1 MINRFEKARNGV
13 YTLAVVAVASTACVL
28 FSPVGHLGTQEA
40 PEADA
45 QEAMVASVSMSGD
58 KAILTLG
65 LTDGTTR
72 SFRLER
78 GKVYIDGVERA
89 TYEPGGELESAWREL
104 LRSPAVF
111 SAADLAG
118 ALRDWS
124 APADADEAA
133 AETLEEALRSVVDLA
148 PVVQLADPPTPLAE
162 VSVEG
167 PNGGVSIAPGR
178 LSFGELSKQLDRL
191 RAALNRLGEDAADA
205 HEELALVVHDSYSI
219 ATDRTVEGNLALLD
233 GELSLDGTVAGD
245 VLVLDGTLHL
255 MPNASIEGD
264 ILQVGGNVE
273 QHGNPRIAGELLSIV
288 PLAPRP
294 APALAPAPEARV
306 RPVTRVHVME
316 HDRGGFFGSIYR
328 NFERAMD
335 GLGVTLGWLIGLGLT
350 GVGLVYFQRSRLE
363 TVADTARNN
372 VARSFA
378 VGLAGEVLFFPVSLI
393 LVVAVITWLLIPFYA
408 VAVALALVGG
418 YLAVAHGVGEIFAAR
433 RFRSHLLERLRHSN
447 SYYYVL
453 SGLVLL
459 LMPFAL
465 GSVLWV
471 FGGPLSFLRGLTLF
485 AAGLVTWAAV
495 TLGFGAVILSRG
507 GSRTEQARGYRSTV
521 PFASS
526 EREDVA

>member
-1 MINRFEKARNGV
+1 MINSFEKARNGV
-13 YTLAVVAVASTACVL
+13 YTLAVIAVASTACVL

-40 PEADA
+40 PAADA
-45 QEAMVASVSMSGD
+45 QEAMVASVSMSGN
-58 KAILTLG
+58 KATLTLG
-65 LTDGTTR
+65 LTDGATR
-72 SFRLER
+72 SFRLEQ

-89 TYEPGGELESAWREL
+89 AYEPGGALESAWREL

-111 SAADLAG
+111 SAEDLAG

-148 PVVQLADPPTPLAE
+148 PVVELADPPAALAE

-178 LSFGELSKQLDRL
+178 LSFGELGEQLDRL
-191 RAALNRLGEDAADA
+191 RAALNRLGEDAANA
-205 HEELALVVHDSYSI
+205 HEALALVVHDSYSI
-219 ATDRTVEGNLALLD
+219 A

-273 QHGNPRIAGELLSIV
+273 QHGDPRIAGELLSIV
-288 PLAPRP
+288 PLAPRA
-294 APALAPAPEARV
+294 APALAPAPEVRV
-306 RPVTRVHVME
+306 RPVTRVHVTD
-316 HDRGGFFGSIYR
+316 HDTGAFFGSIYR

-335 GLGVTLGWLIGLGLT
+335 GLGITLGWLIGLGLV
-350 GVGLVYFQRSRLE
+350 GAGLVYFQRSRLE
-363 TVADTARNN
+363 TVADTVRNN
-372 VARSFA
+372 IARSFA

-433 RFRSHLLERLRHSN
+433 RFRSHLLERLRRSN

-459 LMPFAL
+459 LIPFAL
-465 GSVLWV
+465 GAVLWV

-485 AAGLVTWAAV
+485 AAGLVTWVAV

-507 GSRTEQARGYRSTV
+507 GSRTELARGYTSSV

>member
-1 MINRFEKARNGV
+1 
-13 YTLAVVAVASTACVL
+13 
-28 FSPVGHLGTQEA
+28 
-40 PEADA
+40 
-45 QEAMVASVSMSGD
+45 
-58 KAILTLG
+58 
-65 LTDGTTR
+65 
-72 SFRLER
+72 
-78 GKVYIDGVERA
+78 
-89 TYEPGGELESAWREL
+89 
-104 LRSPAVF
+104 
-111 SAADLAG
+111 
-118 ALRDWS
+118 
-124 APADADEAA
+124 
-133 AETLEEALRSVVDLA
+133 
-148 PVVQLADPPTPLAE
+148 
-162 VSVEG
+162 
-167 PNGGVSIAPGR
+167 
-178 LSFGELSKQLDRL
+178 
-191 RAALNRLGEDAADA
+191 
-205 HEELALVVHDSYSI
+205 
-219 ATDRTVEGNLALLD
+219 
-233 GELSLDGTVAGD
+233 
-245 VLVLDGTLHL
+245 
-255 MPNASIEGD
+255 
-264 ILQVGGNVE
+264 
-273 QHGNPRIAGELLSIV
+273 
-288 PLAPRP
+288 
-294 APALAPAPEARV
+294 
-306 RPVTRVHVME
+306 ME

-485 AAGLVTWAAV
+485 AAGLVTWGAV
-495 TLGFGAVILSRG
+495 TVGFGAVILSRG
-507 GSRTEQARGYRSTV
+507 GSRTEQARGYRSSV

-526 EREDVA
+526 EKEDVA

>member
-13 YTLAVVAVASTACVL
+13 YTLAAVAVASTACVL
-28 FSPVGHLGTQEA
+28 FLPVGNLGTQEA

-45 QEAMVASVSMSGD
+45 QEAMVASVSMSGA
-58 KAILTLG
+58 KAALTLG
-65 LTDGTTR
+65 LADGATR
-72 SFRLER
+72 SFRLEK
-78 GKVYIDGVERA
+78 GKLYIDGIQRA
-89 TYEPGGELESAWREL
+89 TYEPGGALESAWREL

-111 SAADLAG
+111 SAEDLAG

-124 APADADEAA
+124 APADADKAA
-133 AETLEEALRSVVDLA
+133 AETLEGALRSVVDLDSG
-148 PVVQLADPPTPLAE
+148 VELADPPAALAE

-178 LSFGELSKQLDRL
+178 LSFGELGEQLDRL
-191 RAALNRLGEDAADA
+191 RAALNRLGEDAANA
-205 HEELALVVHDSYSI
+205 HEALALVVHDSYSI
-219 ATDRTVEGNLALLD
+219 ATDRTVEGNLALLN

-264 ILQVGGNVE
+264 ILQVG
-273 QHGNPRIAGELLSIV
+273 PRIAGELLSIV
-288 PLAPRP
+288 PLAPRS
-294 APALAPAPEARV
+294 APAVAPAPEVRV
-306 RPVTRVHVME
+306 RPVTRVHVMD

-328 NFERAMD
+328 NFERAID
-335 GLGVTLGWLIGLGLT
+335 GLGITLGWLIGLGLV
-350 GVGLVYFQRSRLE
+350 GVGMVYFQRSRLE
-363 TVADTARNN
+363 AVADTARNN
-372 VARSFA
+372 IARSFA

-408 VAVALALVGG
+408 VAVGLALVGG
-418 YLAVAHGVGEIFAAR
+418 YLAVAHGVGEIFAER
-433 RFRSHLLERLRHSN
+433 RFRSHLLERLRRSN

-459 LMPFAL
+459 LIPFAL
-465 GSVLWV
+465 GAVLWV

-485 AAGLVTWAAV
+485 AAGLVTWAAI

-507 GSRTEQARGYRSTV
+507 GSRAVHAQGYASSV

>member
-1 MINRFEKARNGV
+1 MINSFEKARNGV
-13 YTLAVVAVASTACVL
+13 YTLAVIAVASTACVL

-40 PEADA
+40 PAADA
-45 QEAMVASVSMSGD
+45 QEAMVASVSMSGN
-58 KAILTLG
+58 KATLTLG
-65 LTDGTTR
+65 LTDGATR
-72 SFRLER
+72 SFRLEQ

-89 TYEPGGELESAWREL
+89 AYEPGGALESAWREL

-111 SAADLAG
+111 SAEDLAG

-148 PVVQLADPPTPLAE
+148 PVVELADPPAALAE

-178 LSFGELSKQLDRL
+178 LSFGELGEQLDRL
-191 RAALNRLGEDAADA
+191 RAALNRLGEDAANA
-205 HEELALVVHDSYSI
+205 HEALALVVHDSYSI

-273 QHGNPRIAGELLSIV
+273 QHGD
-288 PLAPRP
+288 
-294 APALAPAPEARV
+294 LAPAPEVRV
-306 RPVTRVHVME
+306 RPVTRVHVTD
-316 HDRGGFFGSIYR
+316 HDTGAFFGSIYR

-335 GLGVTLGWLIGLGLT
+335 GLGITLGWLIGLGLV
-350 GVGLVYFQRSRLE
+350 GAGLVYFQRSRLE
-363 TVADTARNN
+363 TVADTVRNN
-372 VARSFA
+372 IARSFA

-433 RFRSHLLERLRHSN
+433 RFRSHLLERLRRSN

-459 LMPFAL
+459 LIPFAL
-465 GSVLWV
+465 GAVLWV

-485 AAGLVTWAAV
+485 AAGLVTWVAV

-507 GSRTEQARGYRSTV
+507 GSRTELARGYTSSV